1 MEAINSFREL
11 FFEVWNQGVFG
22 LNATDIIV
30 GIIIFLIF
38 YILRRLFARFVIR
51 KLTKIVN
58 RTSNKI
64 DNTVVEVI
72 EGPLKFLP
80 IVLGFFIATSYIE
93 ISIEVQNFVDLVNR
107 TLITIF
113 IFWLLHQ
120 LVIPFSYIIKNF
132 EDKLSKPLVNWTLK
146 GLEIIIIVLGIV
158 AVLELW
164 GIKVGPVIA
173 GLGLFGVAVALG
185 AQDLFKNLIS
195 GIMILMEK
203 RFTIGDVILV
213 SNEVEGVVEQIG
225 FRSTLVRRFDST
237 PVMIPNYKF
246 AEQSVTNYSRR
257 HHRRIRWLVGLEYKT
272 SIDQLK
278 NIRDKITKLVKDN
291 KDFAKNENSGFFV
304 RIDSFSDSSI
314 DMLVQV
320 FTVTNDWSEFLR
332 IKEELA
338 VSIIEIVES
347 NKAGFAAVSLN
358 ISTQLLYYL
367 LFKQSWFCNCIIEH
381 VDTSAI
387 QSAIQTKPDL
397 QLYH

>member
-1 MEAINSFREL
+1 MEAINRFKEL
-11 FFEVWNQGVFG
+11 FLEVWSQGVFG
-22 LNATDIIV
+22 LNASDIIV

-38 YILRRLFARFVIR
+38 YVLRRLFARFVIS
-51 KLTKIVN
+51 KLSKIVN
-58 RTSNKI
+58 KTSNKI

-93 ISIEVQNFVDLVNR
+93 LSLEVQNFVDLLNR

-132 EDKLSKPLVNWTLK
+132 EDKISKPLVNWTLK

-257 HHRRIRWLVGLEYKT
+257 HHRRIRWLIGFEYKT
-272 SIDQLK
+272 TIDQLK
-278 NIRDKITKLVKDN
+278 KIRDSITKLIEDN
-291 KDFAKNENSGFFV
+291 EDFAKNENSSFFI

-314 DMLVQV
+314 DMLVQA

-338 VSIIEIVES
+338 VSIKEIVES
-347 NKAGFAAVSLN
+347 NDAGFAFPSQSLYVESYPN
-358 ISTQLLYYL
+358 ERPEIFNQ
-367 LFKQSWFCNCIIEH
+367 KP
-381 VDTSAI
+381 
-387 QSAIQTKPDL
+387 TK
-397 QLYH
+397 

>member
-1 MEAINSFREL
+1 MEAINRFKEL
-11 FFEVWNQGVFG
+11 FLEVWSQGVFG
-22 LNATDIIV
+22 LNASDIIV

-38 YILRRLFARFVIR
+38 YVLRRLFARFVIS
-51 KLTKIVN
+51 KLSKIVN
-58 RTSNKI
+58 KTSNKI

-93 ISIEVQNFVDLVNR
+93 LSLEVQNFVDLLNR

-132 EDKLSKPLVNWTLK
+132 EDKISKPLVNWTLK

-257 HHRRIRWLVGLEYKT
+257 HHRRIRWLIGFEYKT
-272 SIDQLK
+272 TIDQLK
-278 NIRDKITKLVKDN
+278 KIRDSITKSIEDN
-291 KDFAKNENSGFFV
+291 EDFAKNENSSFFI

-314 DMLVQV
+314 DMLVQA

-338 VSIIEIVES
+338 VSIKEIVES
-347 NKAGFAAVSLN
+347 NDAGFAFPSQSLYVESYPN
-358 ISTQLLYYL
+358 ERPEIFNPKTTQ
-367 LFKQSWFCNCIIEH
+367 
-381 VDTSAI
+381 
-387 QSAIQTKPDL
+387 
-397 QLYH
+397 

>member
-1 MEAINSFREL
+1 MEAINSFKEIFL
-11 FFEVWNQGVFG
+11 EVWNEGVFG
-22 LNATDIIV
+22 LNASEIIV

-38 YILRRLFARFVIR
+38 YVLRRLFARFIIR
-51 KLTKIVN
+51 RLNKLVN
-58 RTSNKI
+58 KTSTNI

-80 IVLGFFIATSYIE
+80 IVLGFFIATSYIKL
-93 ISIEVQNFVDLVNR
+93 SIGVQDFIDLLNR
-107 TLITIF
+107 TLITVF

-120 LVIPFSYIIKNF
+120 LVIPFSFIIKNF
-132 EDKLSKPLVNWTLK
+132 EDKISKPLVNWTLK

-257 HHRRIRWLVGLEYKT
+257 HHRRIRWLIGLEYKT
-272 SIDQLK
+272 NIDQLK
-278 NIRDKITKLVKDN
+278 KIRDAITKLIKDN

-320 FTVTNDWSEFLR
+320 FTVTNDWSEFLK

-338 VSIIEIVES
+338 VSIIEIVEA
-347 NKAGFAAVSLN
+347 NNAGFAFPS
-358 ISTQLLYYL
+358 
-367 LFKQSWFCNCIIEH
+367 QSIYVESFPNEKSEMFNPKT
-381 VDTSAI
+381 V
-387 QSAIQTKPDL
+387 K
-397 QLYH
+397 

>member
-1 MEAINSFREL
+1 MEAFNRFSEL
-11 FFEVWNQGVFG
+11 FSEVWQEGVFG
-22 LNATDIIV
+22 LNASEIII
-30 GIIIFLIF
+30 GIVIFLIF
-38 YILRRLFARFVIR
+38 YVLRRLFARFIISR
-51 KLTKIVN
+51 LNKLVN
-58 RTSNKI
+58 KTSTKI

-80 IVLGFFIATSYIE
+80 VVLGFFIATSYINL
-93 ISIEVQNFVDLVNR
+93 SIEVQNFIDLLNR
-107 TLITIF
+107 TLITVF

-120 LVIPFSYIIKNF
+120 LVIPFSFIIRNF
-132 EDKLSKPLVNWTLK
+132 EDKISKPLVNWTLK

-257 HHRRIRWLVGLEYKT
+257 HHRRIRWLIGLEYKT
-272 SIDQLK
+272 SINQLK
-278 NIRDKITKLVKDN
+278 KIRDAITQLIKDKN
-291 KDFAKNENSGFFV
+291 DFAKNENSGFFV

-314 DMLVQV
+314 DMLVQA
-320 FTVTNDWSEFLR
+320 FTVTNDWSEFLKV
-332 IKEELA
+332 KEQLA
-338 VSIIEIVES
+338 VSIIEIVEA
-347 NKAGFAAVSLN
+347 NNAGFAFPSQSLYVESYPN
-358 ISTQLLYYL
+358 EKSEI
-367 LFKQSWFCNCIIEH
+367 FNPKN
-381 VDTSAI
+381 
-387 QSAIQTKPDL
+387 TK
-397 QLYH
+397 

>member
-1 MEAINSFREL
+1 MEAINSFKEIFL
-11 FFEVWNQGVFG
+11 EVWNEGVFG
-22 LNATDIIV
+22 LNASEIIV

-38 YILRRLFARFVIR
+38 YVLRRLFARFIIR
-51 KLTKIVN
+51 RLNKLVN
-58 RTSNKI
+58 KTSTNI

-80 IVLGFFIATSYIE
+80 IVLGFFIATSYIKL
-93 ISIEVQNFVDLVNR
+93 SIGVQDFIDLLNR
-107 TLITIF
+107 TLITVF

-120 LVIPFSYIIKNF
+120 LVIPFSFIIKNF
-132 EDKLSKPLVNWTLK
+132 EDKISKPLVNWTLK
-146 GLEIIIIVLGIV
+146 GLEIIIIVFGIV

-257 HHRRIRWLVGLEYKT
+257 HHRRIRWLIGLEYKT

-278 NIRDKITKLVKDN
+278 KIRDAITKLINDN

-320 FTVTNDWSEFLR
+320 FTVTNDWSEFLK

-338 VSIIEIVES
+338 VSIIEIVEA
-347 NKAGFAAVSLN
+347 NNAGFAFPS
-358 ISTQLLYYL
+358 
-367 LFKQSWFCNCIIEH
+367 QSIYVESFPNEKSEIFNPKT
-381 VDTSAI
+381 V
-387 QSAIQTKPDL
+387 K
-397 QLYH
+397 

>member
-1 MEAINSFREL
+1 MEAINRFKEL
-11 FFEVWNQGVFG
+11 FLEVWSQGVFG
-22 LNATDIIV
+22 LNASDIIV

-38 YILRRLFARFVIR
+38 YVLRRLFARFVIS
-51 KLTKIVN
+51 KLSKIVN
-58 RTSNKI
+58 KTSNKI

-80 IVLGFFIATSYIE
+80 IVLGFFIATSYVE
-93 ISIEVQNFVDLVNR
+93 LSLEVQNFVDLLNR

-132 EDKLSKPLVNWTLK
+132 EDKISKPLVNWTLK

-257 HHRRIRWLVGLEYKT
+257 HHRRIRWLIGFEYKT
-272 SIDQLK
+272 TIDQLK
-278 NIRDKITKLVKDN
+278 KIRDSITKLIEDN
-291 KDFAKNENSGFFV
+291 EDFAKNENSSFFI

-314 DMLVQV
+314 DMLVQA

-338 VSIIEIVES
+338 VSIKEIVES
-347 NKAGFAAVSLN
+347 NDAGFAFPSQSLYVESYPN
-358 ISTQLLYYL
+358 ERPEIFNPKTTQ
-367 LFKQSWFCNCIIEH
+367 
-381 VDTSAI
+381 
-387 QSAIQTKPDL
+387 
-397 QLYH
+397 

>member
-1 MEAINSFREL
+1 MEAINRFKEL
-11 FFEVWNQGVFG
+11 FLEVWSQGVFG
-22 LNATDIIV
+22 LNASDIIV

-38 YILRRLFARFVIR
+38 YVLRRLFARFVIS
-51 KLTKIVN
+51 KLSKIVN
-58 RTSNKI
+58 KTSNKI

-93 ISIEVQNFVDLVNR
+93 LSLEVQNFVDLLNR

-132 EDKLSKPLVNWTLK
+132 EDKISKPLVNWTLK

-257 HHRRIRWLVGLEYKT
+257 HHRRIRWLIGFEYKT
-272 SIDQLK
+272 TIDQLK
-278 NIRDKITKLVKDN
+278 KIRDSITKLIEDN
-291 KDFAKNENSGFFV
+291 EDYAKNENSSFFI

-314 DMLVQV
+314 DMLVQA

-338 VSIIEIVES
+338 VSIKEIVES
-347 NKAGFAAVSLN
+347 NDAGFAFPSQSLYVESYPN
-358 ISTQLLYYL
+358 ERPEIFNPKTTQ
-367 LFKQSWFCNCIIEH
+367 
-381 VDTSAI
+381 
-387 QSAIQTKPDL
+387 
-397 QLYH
+397 